1 MAVPLRKDDEL
12 FTYADYL
19 GWPDDESWEL
29 IEGIPFDMSPAPSRY
44 HQEILGNLFLEL
56 NKDPKS
62 KERKCKI
69 YVAPFDVRLPE
80 AGQNDEET
88 LTVVQPDISVICD
101 PKKLDDKGCKGAPD
115 FIIEITSPAT
125 AKKDMKY
132 KLLLYEKHRVPEYWV
147 VHPEEHI
154 VMVYKLD
161 AQHRY
166 GRAEIF
172 SKEDAVP
179 LALKDGSIEINLESV
194 F

>member
-1 MAVPLRKDDEL
+1 MPVALRKEDV
-12 FTYADYL
+12 FTYADYVT
-19 GWPDDESWEL
+19 WPDEERWEL
-29 IEGIPFDMSPAPSRY
+29 IEGIAFDMSPAPSRY

-56 NKDPKS
+56 NKRPVDKG
-62 KERKCKI
+62 KKCKA

-80 AGQNDEET
+80 GIQTDEEI
-88 LTVVQPDISVICD
+88 LSVVQPDISVICD
-101 PKKLDDKGCKGAPD
+101 PEKLDDKGCKGAPD
-115 FIIEITSPAT
+115 FIVEITSPAT

-132 KLLLYEKHRVPEYWV
+132 KLLLYEKHGIPEYWI

-161 AQHRY
+161 EQKKY

-172 SKEDAVP
+172 SKEDTIE
-179 LALKDGSIEINLESV
+179 LKLKEDVIEINLEAV